1 MSGITERSD
10 PLSDF
15 FTKLLRSD
23 TLQKNFFIVVRSFT
37 AVMNLLQPTVC
48 VNSTP
53 RAQRRF
59 HVIACGIFM
68 RSCCVFDSP
77 RLSLPLLAVYLL
89 SASSS
94 TMWWTN
100 TLRTSANEDLGT
112 LAEYDPLTKP
122 MAHRLGS
129 CTRSPSSTAHMAVT
143 TFSHSPGQG
152 DWPYVFH
159 IVRSMG
165 SRIERADP
173 RQSLGFFGLVSLH
186 WTSALTTLNICSQPQ
201 SRRGRLSRCFFVGF
215 AASLP
220 CTFACPFGLVR
231 RAVAWIPRCAS
242 FLGCDLAI
250 FWVPIAISANGCNPS
265 SCITPADI

>member
-1 MSGITERSD
+1 
-10 PLSDF
+10 
-15 FTKLLRSD
+15 
-23 TLQKNFFIVVRSFT
+23 
-37 AVMNLLQPTVC
+37 
-48 VNSTP
+48 
-53 RAQRRF
+53 
-59 HVIACGIFM
+59 M

-100 TLRTSANEDLGT
+100 TLRTPANEDLGT
-112 LAEYDPLTKP
+112 FAEYDPLTKP
-122 MAHRLGS
+122 LAHRLGA

-159 IVRSMG
+159 MVRSMG

-186 WTSALTTLNICSQPQ
+186 RTSALTTLNICSQPQ
-201 SRRGRLSRCFFVGF
+201 SRRGRLSRFFFCRDCCVLCHAPSHLHSDWF
-215 AASLP
+215 AVRWLGSLD
-220 CTFACPFGLVR
+220 ALL
-231 RAVAWIPRCAS
+231 S
-242 FLGCDLAI
+242 FD
-250 FWVPIAISANGCNPS
+250 AISPYSGCQLQFPPMVVTLPAALRQQITNHVAS
-265 SCITPADI
+265 SAREL

>member
-1 MSGITERSD
+1 
-10 PLSDF
+10 
-15 FTKLLRSD
+15 
-23 TLQKNFFIVVRSFT
+23 
-37 AVMNLLQPTVC
+37 
-48 VNSTP
+48 
-53 RAQRRF
+53 
-59 HVIACGIFM
+59 M

-122 MAHRLGS
+122 LAHRLGA

-143 TFSHSPGQG
+143 AFSHGPGQG

-159 IVRSMG
+159 MVRSMG

-186 WTSALTTLNICSQPQ
+186 RTSALTTLNFCSQPQ
-201 SRRGRLSRCFFVGF
+201 SRRGRLSRCFFVGIVAFF
-215 AASLP
+215 AMHLRMSIRIGSP
-220 CTFACPFGLVR
+220 CGGLDPSMR
-231 RAVAWIPRCAS
+231 FFPGMRSRHI
-242 FLGCDLAI
+242 LG
-250 FWVPIAISANGCNPS
+250 ANCNFRQWL
-265 SCITPADI
+265 